1 MAFIDPGSL
10 LQDLQ
15 FGARMLRRH
24 LLFTVTT
31 VLSVGIGIGVD
42 TSVFSVA
49 NAVLFR
55 QPTGVVAPERLVDI
69 SQSGQGNAI
78 VGFFPYA
85 AYRSVAERV
94 TTFDGLYGHD
104 LVPKPMS
111 VSTDGV
117 AERVSG
123 NVVTASYFDVL
134 GVHAAAGRLFHASDG
149 DQTGTSPY
157 VVLSE
162 RYWSRRFGRNPN
174 IVGQQV
180 TINQKPVS
188 VLGVAQAGFH
198 GTTLLSPDVW
208 VPLSVASSGGMAA
221 APELLL
227 GGRLKPGLSASQAQA
242 DLQSAFNAFQ
252 RERGSLESAAMRV
265 TPLAAIP
272 GNALPVGPFFALLL
286 AGVSV
291 VLVIACANLTATLL
305 ARAISRRQERAVR
318 VALGAARRRV
328 VRQMLVETTLLFCI
342 AGAVG
347 LAIARGLTVL
357 MLPVVAALPLPIELS
372 LPLDWRVFAFAF
384 TLALIAGLLS
394 GLLPALHA
402 SGLDLR
408 IQMHEETAA
417 GVDRRR
423 LRHTL
428 LVAQIALAIV
438 LVVSA
443 GLLGRALRNAAS
455 VDVGYDATGVQLMS
469 FNLSLAGYAP
479 ERIAAFARE
488 LRARAER
495 LSSAPRAAIAAT
507 VPMGDPLMTAGF
519 VTRPGESLPSRNR
532 SAMALGN
539 VVEPGYF
546 ATMHIPLVA
555 GRDFTFADRADGEAV
570 AIIGEATAKRLWPGQ
585 PAVGR
590 QIVVHQPL
598 VEQQSDGSTNAP
610 MRTMTRTIVGVARDV
625 KYASLADAP
634 APLFV
639 YVPLEQQ
646 PASTLTLI
654 ARSRD
659 PRIASELRAVLASMD
674 SSVPVVTQRAMNDNI
689 ALALMPQRIAAA
701 IAGSLGVIGLLL
713 AGLGIYGVIAFSFS
727 RRTRELAIRMA
738 LGAERHQVRGM
749 VLGQGLRLTAVGA
762 ATGVVLAAAGS
773 QLLRR
778 LLFGV
783 PSLDPPT
790 FVGTILLVAVV
801 ALVACYVPARR
812 ATSIQPAD
820 VLRNL

>member
-1 MAFIDPGSL
+1 MAFIDSGSL
-10 LQDLQ
+10 LQDFR

-31 VLSVGIGIGVD
+31 ALSVGIGIGVD

-55 QPTGVVAPERLVDI
+55 RPTAVVAPERLVDI
-69 SQSGQGNAI
+69 SQVGEGNSI
-78 VGFFPYA
+78 IGFF
-85 AYRSVAERV
+85 AYPTYLGVAERV
-94 TTFDGLYGHD
+94 TTLDGLYGHD
-104 LVPKPMS
+104 LVPKPMGL
-111 VSTDGV
+111 STGGV

-134 GVHAAAGRLFHASDG
+134 GVRAAAGRLLHASDG
-149 DQTGTSPY
+149 DQAGASPY
-157 VVLSE
+157 VVLSD
-162 RYWSRRFGRNPN
+162 RYWSRRFGRDPN
-174 IVGQQV
+174 VVGQKV

-198 GTTLLSPDVW
+198 GTTVLSPDVW
-208 VPLSVASSGGMAA
+208 VPLSVASSGGMAT

-227 GGRLKPGLSASQAQA
+227 GGRLKSAVSMSQAAA
-242 DLQSAFNAFQ
+242 DLQSSFNAFQ
-252 RERGSLESAAMRV
+252 RESGSADSATIRV
-265 TPLAAIP
+265 TPLAAVP

-291 VLVIACANLTATLL
+291 LLVIACANLTASLL
-305 ARAISRRQERAVR
+305 ARAISRRQELAVR

-328 VRQMLVETTLLFCI
+328 VRQMLVETTLLF
-342 AGAVG
+342 AGAGVVG
-347 LAIARGLTVL
+347 LTIARGLTVL
-357 MLPVVAALPLPIELS
+357 LLPVVAALPLPIELS
-372 LPLDWRVFAFAF
+372 MPMDWRVFAFAF
-384 TLALIAGLLS
+384 TLALIAGILS

-402 SGLDLR
+402 SRLDLR
-408 IQMHEETAA
+408 IQMHDDTAA

-423 LRHTL
+423 LRHAF

-438 LVVSA
+438 LVVAA
-443 GLLGRALRNAAS
+443 GLLGRALRNATS
-455 VDVGYDATGVQLMS
+455 VDVGYDPNGVQLMS
-469 FNLSLAGYAP
+469 FNLSLAGYSP
-479 ERIAAFARE
+479 ERAVLFARE

-495 LSSAPRAAIAAT
+495 VPSAERAAIAAT

-519 VTRPGESLPSRNR
+519 VTRPGDPLPSRNR

-546 ATMHIPLVA
+546 ATMRIPLVA
-555 GRDFTFADRADGEAV
+555 GRDFTFADRSDGEAV
-570 AIIGEATAKRLWPGQ
+570 AIIGEATARRVWPGQ
-585 PAVGR
+585 PVVGR
-590 QIVVHQPL
+590 QIVVYQPT
-598 VEQQSDGSTNAP
+598 VELQSGGAANAP
-610 MRTMTRTIVGVARDV
+610 MRSRTRTIVGVARDV
-625 KYASLADAP
+625 KYASLADGP

-639 YVPLEQQ
+639 YVPLQQQ
-646 PASTLTLI
+646 PTLTLTLI
-654 ARSRD
+654 ARSHDARV
-659 PRIASELRAVLASMD
+659 ASDMRALLASMD
-674 SSVPVVTQRAMNDNI
+674 SSVPVVTQRAMDDNI
-689 ALALMPQRIAAA
+689 SLALMPQRIAAA
-701 IAGSLGVIGLLL
+701 IAGTLGVIGLLL

-727 RRTRELAIRMA
+727 QRTRELAIRMA

-749 VLGQGLRLTAVGA
+749 VLGQGLRLTAVGVA
-762 ATGVVLAAAGS
+762 AGVVLAAAGS
-773 QLLRR
+773 RLLRG

-790 FVGTILLVAVV
+790 FGGTILLVAAV
-801 ALVACYVPARR
+801 ALAACYIPARR

>member
-1 MAFIDPGSL
+1 MSFIDPGSL

-24 LLFTVTT
+24 VLFTVTT
-31 VLSVGIGIGVD
+31 ALSVGIGIGVD
-42 TSVFSVA
+42 TAVFSVA

-55 QPTGVVAPERLVDI
+55 KPTGVVASERLVDI
-69 SQSGQGNAI
+69 SQVGQGNSI
-78 VGFFPYA
+78 IGFFPYPT
-85 AYRSVAERV
+85 YMNVAERV

-111 VSTDGV
+111 LSTDGV

-134 GVHAAAGRLFHASDG
+134 GVRAAAGRLVHPSDG
-149 DQTGTSPY
+149 DQAGASPY
-157 VVLSE
+157 VVLSD

-174 IVGQQV
+174 VVGQKV

-188 VLGVAQAGFH
+188 VLGIAQSGFH
-198 GTTLLSPDVW
+198 GTTVLSPDVW

-227 GGRLKPGLSASQAQA
+227 GGRLKSGVSTSQAQA

-252 RERGSLESAAMRV
+252 RENGSVESVAMRV

-291 VLVIACANLTATLL
+291 VLVIACANLTASLL
-305 ARAISRRQERAVR
+305 ARAISRRQELAVR

-328 VRQMLVETTLLFCI
+328 VRQLLVETTLLFCV
-342 AGAVG
+342 AGVVG
-347 LAIARGLTVL
+347 ITIARGLTLL

-372 LPLDWRVFAFAF
+372 LPMDWRVFGFAF
-384 TLALIAGLLS
+384 TLALGAGILS

-408 IQMHEETAA
+408 VQMIDDTAA
-417 GVDRRR
+417 GIDRRR
-423 LRHTL
+423 LRHAF
-428 LVAQIALAIV
+428 LVAQIALTIV

-455 VDVGYDATGVQLMS
+455 VDVGYDPSGVQLLS

-479 ERIAAFARE
+479 ERAAAFASE

-495 LSSAPRAAIAAT
+495 LSTAQQAAIAAT

-519 VTRPGESLPSRNR
+519 VTRPGDPVPSRNR
-532 SAMALGN
+532 SARALGN

-546 ATMHIPLVA
+546 ATMRIPLLA
-555 GRDFTFADRADGEAV
+555 GRDFTPADRADGEAV

-590 QIVVHQPL
+590 QIVVYQPL
-598 VEQQSDGSTNAP
+598 VELQSSGSTNAP
-610 MRTMTRTIVGVARDV
+610 MRTRTRTIIGVARDV

-634 APLFV
+634 APQFL
-639 YVPLEQQ
+639 YVPLTQQ
-646 PASTLTLI
+646 PTLTLTLI
-654 ARSRD
+654 ARSPD
-659 PRIASELRAVLASMD
+659 PTIASAMRSLLASMD
-674 SSVPVVTQRAMNDNI
+674 ASVPVVAQRAMDDNI

-701 IAGSLGVIGLLL
+701 IAGGLGMIGLLL

-738 LGAERHQVRGM
+738 LGAERYQVRGM
-749 VLGQGLRLTAVGA
+749 VLGQGLRLTGLGV

-801 ALVACYVPARR
+801 ALVACYIPARR